1 MGNNNTPAPENDA
14 RFIAN
19 VIQVKKR
26 KIKKNDCVLYLLG
39 GIY

>member
-26 KIKKNDCVLYLLG
+26 KSFKKCCVIFFY
-39 GIY
+39 